1 MNLYVVTRMAGF
13 QTLYQSE
20 NHPTSLCCGFCT
32 VAARLS
38 TLVIPCQAG
47 FWMPRVVQFFFWE
60 FQQKYEDFLWIS
72 TEL

>member
-20 NHPTSLCCGFCT
+20 NHPTSRCCGFCT

-47 FWMPRVVQFFFWE
+47 FWMPRVVQFFFWG
-60 FQQKYEDFLWIS
+60 IS
-72 TEL
+72 AKI